1 MPKPAG
7 PSQGSTQTSS
17 ASGFGMILVTLGGA
31 VGTGARYL
39 LDSALPSWAGLPVS
53 TIGINVL
60 GAFLLGALL
69 TRLRQAAAEGAPAVR
84 LERLRL
90 LVGTGLLG
98 GFTTYSA
105 LSIDTALLLASHP
118 ARAVGYALFTVLV
131 GAGASV
137 LGIWS
142 ASPRAETGADRGS
155 E

>member
-105 LSIDTALLLASHP
+105 LAMDTVSLARGGLVGHALGYAMTTVVVGGLASLAGVTL
-118 ARAVGYALFTVLV
+118 ARH
-131 GAGASV
+131 
-137 LGIWS
+137 
-142 ASPRAETGADRGS
+142 RRGPVS
-155 E
+155 